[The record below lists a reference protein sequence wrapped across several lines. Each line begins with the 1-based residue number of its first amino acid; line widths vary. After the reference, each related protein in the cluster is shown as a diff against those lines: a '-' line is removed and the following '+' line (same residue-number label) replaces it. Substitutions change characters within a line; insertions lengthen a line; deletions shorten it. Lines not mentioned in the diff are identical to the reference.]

1 LRFAYSQTTLAAWIP
16 NEEGK
21 DLPQPLPIKTKSEIQ
36 KVKLYQMEGSPPCCA
51 IRAFL
56 TMADVAYETVEVDF
70 VSKSELSFSK
80 YKKVPI
86 LTVNGYQIND
96 SAIMIKTLSP
106 ICYGRS
112 LSEVEQTQIDE
123 TTTKTMLA
131 FEIAMFKSD
140 QNIQKYLAKFV
151 KDEGCMSWILK
162 VSPHRSCS
170 RPLCCSCTHPLSPHL
185 REHVKSRALIHAP
198 RPPQRRACR
207 A

>member
-1 LRFAYSQTTLAAWIP
+1 
-16 NEEGK
+16 
-21 DLPQPLPIKTKSEIQ
+21 
-36 KVKLYQMEGSPPCCA
+36 
-51 IRAFL
+51 
-56 TMADVAYETVEVDF
+56 MADVAYETVEVDF

-185 REHVKSRALIHAP
+185 REQSIARPHPRAAPAAASCMPSAIPPPAAAGRALRHEGHPRQDHGQAP
-198 RPPQRRACR
+198 GPPVH
-207 A
+207 